1 MAALELPVLRGER
14 VTLRPA
20 VAADAEDLAAILAEP
35 AVARWWGSWDVA
47 RVRRDLLEYE
57 GDAGLAIEA
66 GGELAGY
73 LQVSE
78 EEEPDYR
85 HAEIDLF
92 LDPRVRGRGLGPDTV
107 RALADH
113 LVAKRGHHRIVIGA
127 SVDNRAAVRA
137 YEKAGFR
144 PVGVTE
150 RSWRDPEGRWRD
162 ELLMERVET
171 VVDSG
176 G

>member
-1 MAALELPVLRGER
+1 MTEVHGESVVLRPLEPADAA
-14 VTLRPA
+14 TLRAIRQQPEVHAWWGRLEDDFPQADEPA
-20 VAADAEDLAAILAEP
+20 SFRFAILL
-35 AVARWWGSWDVA
+35 D
-47 RVRRDLLEYE
+47 
-57 GDAGLAIEA
+57 
-66 GGELAGY
+66 GELVGMA
-73 LQVSE
+73 QFSE
-78 EEEPDYR
+78 ESEPDYR

-92 LDPRVRGRGLGPDTV
+92 LDPRVRGRGLGPDAV

-113 LVAKRGHHRIVIGA
+113 LVAERGHHRIVIGA
-127 SVDNRAAVRA
+127 AVDNRAAVRA

-150 RSWRDPEGRWRD
+150 RSWRDPDGRWRD

-171 VVDSG
+171 AVDSG

>member
-1 MAALELPVLRGER
+1 MTEIRGETVVLRPLEEADAA
-14 VTLRPA
+14 TLRAIREHPEVHA
-20 VAADAEDLAAILAEP
+20 WWGPLEDDFPQADEPTSFRFAILL
-35 AVARWWGSWDVA
+35 D
-47 RVRRDLLEYE
+47 
-57 GDAGLAIEA
+57 
-66 GGELAGY
+66 GEVVGMA
-73 LQVSE
+73 QFSE
-78 EEEPDYR
+78 EPEPDYR

-127 SVDNRAAVRA
+127 AVDNRAAVRA

-150 RSWRDPEGRWRD
+150 RSWRDPDGRWRD